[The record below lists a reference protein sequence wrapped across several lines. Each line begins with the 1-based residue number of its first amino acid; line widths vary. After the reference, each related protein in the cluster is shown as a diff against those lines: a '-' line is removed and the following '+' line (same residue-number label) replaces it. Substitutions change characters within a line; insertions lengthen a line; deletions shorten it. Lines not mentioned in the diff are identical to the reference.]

1 MTTFTNWS
9 LNLVLAQCAPLGL
22 EKLGFSF
29 FYFFFAWN
37 VVAAVC
43 YTMFYPETKGKTLE
57 QMDEVFGDQVI
68 PSIMENPDK
77 ALDIEGGERP
87 DTVPVTPNKTS

>member
-22 EKLGFSF
+22 QNIGFSF

-37 VVAAVC
+37 VVAAIC
-43 YTMFYPETKGKTLE
+43 YAVFYPETKGKTLE

-68 PSIMENPDK
+68 PSILQNPEK
-77 ALDIEGGERP
+77 AEDIELERAHE
-87 DTVPVTPNKTS
+87 TVAVDKSN